1 MSECLFCKIVEKKI
15 PAKLVHED
23 EHTLAFDDI
32 NPHAP
37 IHTLVIPKKHVGA
50 VQDCTTQDQGLL
62 GYLLLSCAKVAKQ
75 KGLVESGYRIVTNT
89 GPDGGQTVFH
99 LHLHVMGGRPMNWPP
114 G

>member
-37 IHTLVIPKKHVGA
+37 IHILVIPKKHVSA